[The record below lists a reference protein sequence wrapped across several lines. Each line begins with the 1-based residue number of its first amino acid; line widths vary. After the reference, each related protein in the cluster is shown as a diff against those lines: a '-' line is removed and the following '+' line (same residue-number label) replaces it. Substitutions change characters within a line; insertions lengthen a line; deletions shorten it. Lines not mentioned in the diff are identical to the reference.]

1 MSISSE
7 IINMKNIRFL
17 LFLGLALSSVPAQ
30 AQFKRS
36 SDSNAYPYTV
46 TLGSDYVFIIGRP
59 GVTNYNYAS
68 SNLFTSVTN
77 IAAYQAF
84 LATNNLLGTITNI
97 AAYQAYLATNN
108 FLATVTNISAYQAFL
123 ATNNYASTVTN
134 IAAYQ
139 AFLATNNYASTV
151 SNIAN
156 YYITIATNNLAPTNT
171 GIAGQVLTVS
181 ANGGATRWDYVN
193 QTLTNSNPVVPD
205 FNLPVNYWVTN
216 AALLFLAPA
225 NVETTGKKL
234 QVTDCIVTNS
244 TAAAVAVTF
253 PGSIHVTGTA
263 FITNLSVFH
272 FRQFAGKWTNCA
284 CEPVW

>member
-1 MSISSE
+1 
-7 IINMKNIRFL
+7 MKTKLVTL
-17 LFLGLALSSVPAQ
+17 LLLLTAFGAH
-30 AQFKRS
+30 AQFRRS
-36 SDSNAYPYTV
+36 SDHKVYAFTNTLRSN
-46 TLGSDYVFIIGRP
+46 DVFVIGRITP
-59 GVTNYNYAS
+59 DTNYNYAV
-68 SNLFTSVTN
+68 SNLWTLVTN
-77 IAAYQAF
+77 TATYFSTNAA
-84 LATNNLLGTITNI
+84 G
-97 AAYQAYLATNN
+97 
-108 FLATVTNISAYQAFL
+108 ISA
-123 ATNNYASTVTN
+123 STATN

-171 GIAGQVLTVS
+171 GIAGQVLHVS
-181 ANGGATRWDYVN
+181 VTGGATKWDYVN

-216 AALLFLAPA
+216 AAFLFLAPA
-225 NVETTGKKL
+225 NVETTGLKL

-263 FITNLSVFH
+263 FVTNLSVFH